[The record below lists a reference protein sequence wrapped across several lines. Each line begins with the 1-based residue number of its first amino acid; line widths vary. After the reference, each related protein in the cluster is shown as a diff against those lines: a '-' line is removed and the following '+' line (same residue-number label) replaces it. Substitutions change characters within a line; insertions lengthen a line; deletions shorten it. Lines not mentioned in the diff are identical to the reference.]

1 LDGLVDLSRRQGV
14 DVRPSLLR
22 VLTDLYVQQPQRH
35 TDEEERQYAELAGR
49 LLPVVDKATRVTVA
63 TKLASY
69 PFAPAT
75 VIEQLS
81 RDVAE
86 VASLVQHK
94 STAMPIDAKP
104 TTEELIT
111 AIFGPAA
118 PPSRAQAPSPAI
130 AKQTAP
136 VAEATTAKPA
146 ASAAVKTIA
155 ETATPAPS
163 LDATAEKEEPAT
175 EQSLGTRF
183 LAAHSDARLEMLL
196 NMEDEHVPTNAPLR
210 PASADTISRLET
222 AALAQKPQEF
232 AHELQQALSLLPSVA
247 MQITQDA
254 TGETLLVTARAL
266 GMPAAVLQRILIFL
280 NPAIGHS
287 VQRVFALA
295 NFYERVSRNAAVRLV
310 ESWRRDATQTRK
322 VRYVGVHAPETAE
335 RTSTLMDHA
344 RRGVARTSDTAGQRG
359 ENVATTDRRQRTT

>member
-1 LDGLVDLSRRQGV
+1 
-14 DVRPSLLR
+14 

-49 LLPVVDKATRVTVA
+49 LLPVVDKATRMAVA

-75 VIEQLS
+75 VLEQLS
-81 RDVAE
+81 HDVAE
-86 VASLVQHK
+86 VANLIQHK
-94 STAMPIDAKP
+94 STAMPIDARP

-111 AIFGPAA
+111 AIFGPAVS
-118 PPSRAQAPSPAI
+118 PSHAQAPSPAI
-130 AKQTAP
+130 VEQTAP
-136 VAEATTAKPA
+136 VAATATAKFEVDA
-146 ASAAVKTIA
+146 EKTAKTITV
-155 ETATPAPS
+155 TATPVPS
-163 LDATAEKEEPAT
+163 LDATAEQEEPAP
-175 EQSLGTRF
+175 EQNLGTRF
-183 LAAHSDARLEMLL
+183 LAAHSDTRLEMLL

-232 AHELQQALSLLPSVA
+232 AQELQQALSLLPSVA

-254 TGETLLVTARAL
+254 TGETLLVAARAL

-295 NFYERVSRNAAVRLV
+295 NFYERVSRNAAARLV
-310 ESWRRDATQTRK
+310 ESWRRDATQARK
-322 VRYVGVHAPETAE
+322 VRYVGVHAPEAAE

-359 ENVATTDRRQRTT
+359 ENATTTERRQRTT